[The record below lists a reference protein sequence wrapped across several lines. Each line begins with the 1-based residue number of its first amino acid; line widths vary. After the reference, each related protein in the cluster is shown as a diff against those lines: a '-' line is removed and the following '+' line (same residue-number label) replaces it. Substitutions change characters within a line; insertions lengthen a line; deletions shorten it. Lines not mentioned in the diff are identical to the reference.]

1 MQESAPVSVSAPAQ
15 PAPALEPEAQRLT
28 GTLVRVRSDE
38 GYGFI
43 RPDNGP
49 PDYFVAISSFRH
61 RRDFRVDQR
70 VEFTPGVA
78 RRSSPH
84 DRPKAPPA
92 WDVVALPALP
102 GNGGLD

>member
-1 MQESAPVSVSAPAQ
+1 MQEPAPVSAPPSARPS
-15 PAPALEPEAQRLT
+15 PENLEFDAPRLT
-28 GTLVRVRSDE
+28 GTLVRVREE

-49 PDYFVAISSFRH
+49 PDYFVAVSSFRH
-61 RRDFRVDQR
+61 RKDFRVDQR

-92 WDVVALPALP
+92 WDVVAISDRQPR
-102 GNGGLD
+102 GGAA